1 MSVTA
6 PAVARPRRDH
16 PEILDDRTLDPGL
29 VERSMRDVVR
39 ANTFLGGTRAVVR
52 EIGRTLHELPR
63 SATLLD
69 VGTGMGD
76 IPAAAQRSARR
87 VGTAL
92 FTIGVDVSQNLTRV
106 SRHRLNA
113 VVCADAAA
121 LPFRA
126 KSIDLICC
134 SQLVHHFEPST
145 AATIIQE
152 MDRVA
157 RHTVIIS
164 DIRRSRLAAA
174 GIWVTS
180 FALRFHPVSRHD
192 GVASVC
198 RGFDRDQL
206 RSLVF
211 RSTGVNP
218 EVRRHAGFRMTARWH
233 PRDSARDNAADR

>member
-1 MSVTA
+1 MAVTA
-6 PAVARPRRDH
+6 PAITRAREDH

-39 ANTFLGGTRAVVR
+39 SNTFLGGTRAVVR
-52 EIGRTLHELPR
+52 EINRVLGELPR

-76 IPAAAQRSARR
+76 IPAAAQQSARR
-87 VGTAL
+87 LGTAL
-92 FTIGVDVSQNLTRV
+92 FTVGVDVSQNLTRV
-106 SRHRLNA
+106 SRRHLNA

-126 KSIDLICC
+126 KSIDVVCC
-134 SQLVHHFEPST
+134 SQLVHHFESAT
-145 AATIIQE
+145 AARIIQE

-192 GVASVC
+192 GVASVR
-198 RGFDRDQL
+198 RGFDREQL
-206 RSLVF
+206 RSLVL
-211 RSTGVNP
+211 RSTGVDP
-218 EVRRHAGFRMTARWH
+218 DVRRHAGFRMTARWR
-233 PRDSARDNAADR
+233 PRDSTGGHRHHT

>member
-1 MSVTA
+1 
-6 PAVARPRRDH
+6 
-16 PEILDDRTLDPGL
+16 
-29 VERSMRDVVR
+29 MRDVVR

-52 EIGRTLHELPR
+52 EINRVLGELPR
-63 SATLLD
+63 TATLLD

-92 FTIGVDVSQNLTRV
+92 FTVGVDVAHNLTRV
-106 SRHRLNA
+106 SRRYLNA

-126 KSIDLICC
+126 KSIDLVCC
-134 SQLVHHFEPST
+134 SQLVHHFES
-145 AATIIQE
+145 AAAEAIIQE

-157 RHTVIIS
+157 RNTVIVS
-164 DIRRSRLAAA
+164 DLRRSRLAAA

-192 GVASVC
+192 GVASVR
-198 RGFDRDQL
+198 RGFDQEQL
-206 RSLVF
+206 RSLVL
-211 RSTGVNP
+211 RSTGVDP
-218 EVRRHAGFRMTARWH
+218 DVRRHAGFRVTARWR
-233 PRDSARDNAADR
+233 PRDSAGDYRPRT